1 MNEVVIVDQG
11 RELDVIHEADK
22 DEFATFRIDG
32 QLFCTSGIS

>member
-22 DEFATFRIDG
+22 DEGAVPVNYPM
-32 QLFCTSGIS
+32 